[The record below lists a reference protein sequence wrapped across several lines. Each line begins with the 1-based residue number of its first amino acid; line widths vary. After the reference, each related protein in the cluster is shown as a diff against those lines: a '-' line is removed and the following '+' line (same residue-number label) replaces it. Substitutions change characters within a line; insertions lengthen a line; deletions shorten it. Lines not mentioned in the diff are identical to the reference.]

1 MTSPIQ
7 DAIISVVEAAEN
19 LNRDSTLSD
28 AQKRFHKER
37 IFGEFMELIDDT
49 TVAFLLD
56 VIVEARRRA
65 VRDAKGEK

>member
-1 MTSPIQ
+1 MTAPIQ
-7 DAIISVVEAAEN
+7 DAIIWAVESIER

-28 AQKRFHKER
+28 AQKRLQREW
-37 IFGEFMELIDDT
+37 IFAQFKKLIDNT

-65 VRDAKGEK
+65 VRDAKGGE